1 MKAKLALVAMFVCF
15 GCVSSPADD
24 VPLTVSEMGAPD
36 NTSLV
41 QSGDLRVSPL
51 DMLEIKVFGSDE
63 LSGAYQVDPG
73 GEIKFPM
80 LGALQVKGYTTFEL
94 ASLLE
99 AKLKEKYLQN
109 PLVNVRVSESNGQ
122 QFTIEG
128 SIGRP
133 GMYPVKGPMT
143 LIQALAV
150 SGGPTSNANLGAVL
164 IFRTVE
170 GERKVAR
177 FDLRMI
183 RAGKSV
189 DPVVYGNDVIVVDG
203 RDQSYDEML
212 RNLPL
217 MGVFR
222 GLF

>member
-1 MKAKLALVAMFVCF
+1 M
-15 GCVSSPADD
+15 SSPAND
-24 VPLTVSEMGAPD
+24 VPLTVSDMGVPD

-41 QSGDLRVSPL
+41 QSGDLRISPL
-51 DMLEIKVFGSDE
+51 DVLEIKVFGSDE
-63 LSGAYQVDPG
+63 LSSTYQVDPL

-80 LGALQVKGYTTFEL
+80 LGALQVKGYTSFEL
-94 ASLLE
+94 ANVLE
-99 AKLKEKYLQN
+99 ARLKEKYLQN
-109 PLVNVRVSESNGQ
+109 PLVNVRVAEANGQ

-128 SIGRP
+128 AIAKP
-133 GMYPVKGPMT
+133 GMYPVRGPMT

-150 SGGPTSNANLGAVL
+150 SGGPSSMANLEAIL

-189 DPVVYGNDVIVVDG
+189 DPVVYGNDIIVVDG
-203 RDQSYDEML
+203 RDQSYDDMI

-217 MGVFR
+217 IGIFR